1 MNANERRA
9 RGARVKELLAHEDVQ
24 AALTS
29 IEQEIIGEWRKSWMP
44 WRQRMKWNELR
55 GLDRLKARLAS
66 YAGQAARD

>member
-9 RGARVKELLAHEDVQ
+9 RGARVKELLAHDDVQ

-29 IEQEIIGEWRKSWMP
+29 IEQEIIGEWRSTLSW
-44 WRQRMKWNELR
+44 WGQIKKAQELR